1 MIQMQQLNNFC
12 EDLDKIKRC
21 VFQWKMSFI
30 LDPSKQAPE
39 AIFTCKVKKVV
50 NPPTFFNKKPVQ
62 QVLSQHEYHK
72 NTWVLLYYFKAIT
85 SKFNKTI
92 GLLRKLNNW
101 LVRYPL
107 TTI

>member
-50 NPPTFFNKKPVQ
+50 NPP
-62 QVLSQHEYHK
+62 YHK
-72 NTWVLLYYFKAIT
+72 NIWVLLYYFKAIT